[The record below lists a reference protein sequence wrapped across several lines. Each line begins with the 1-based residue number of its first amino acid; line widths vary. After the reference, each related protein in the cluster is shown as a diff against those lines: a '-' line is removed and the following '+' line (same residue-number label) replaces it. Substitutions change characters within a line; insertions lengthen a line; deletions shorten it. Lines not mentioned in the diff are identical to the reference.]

1 MEALKTAL
9 KDLTSTS
16 QARVKA
22 VATAALSNARDY
34 KVVVH
39 EIEKH
44 LWRTEADKRLAGEGV
59 PLRVF
64 ARSFWAQL
72 IEAHIN
78 MYIIYIYIRI
88 YSETLKDIF
97 IT

>member
-1 MEALKTAL
+1 MEALKAAL
-9 KDLTSTS
+9 RDLTSTS

-44 LWRTEADKRLAGEGV
+44 LWRTEADKRLAGEGL
-59 PLRVF
+59 PLNVF
-64 ARSFWAQL
+64 ARSFWVQL
-72 IEAHIN
+72 IEAPKIMC
-78 MYIIYIYIRI
+78 MYVYIHTNAYVVVRR
-88 YSETLKDIF
+88 
-97 IT
+97 